1 MKAYTATTVVEACE
15 DRWQAQNAVDELQRA
30 GFREDQIAVA
40 AQEESRPGDRIQKTL
55 VNLGLSQKEAAYY
68 CEKFK
73 AGRTLV
79 VVEAE
84 RRDRLAQTILRRYRS
99 HTVHLKMAQEVS
111 FDVAQ
116 GPHLVAPGDNLDV
129 KRN

>member
-1 MKAYTATTVVEACE
+1 MKTYTASTVVEACE
-15 DRWQAQNAVDELQRA
+15 DSWQAQNAVDELQRA
-30 GFREDQIAVA
+30 GFREDQIAVV
-40 AQEESRPGDRIQKTL
+40 AQEEDGAGDGIQETL
-55 VNLGLSQKEAAYY
+55 LALGLSQKEAAYF
-68 CEKFK
+68 CDEFR

-99 HTVHLKMAQEVS
+99 HN
-111 FDVAQ
+111 DDQ
-116 GPHLVAPGDNLDV
+116 GPHLVALSDYLDV

>member
-55 VNLGLSQKEAAYY
+55 VNLGLSQKEAAYF
-68 CEKFK
+68 CEKFR

-79 VVEAE
+79 VVQAE
-84 RRDRLAQTILRRYRS
+84 RRLPPARSRRTRAR
-99 HTVHLKMAQEVS
+99 TATGRFKIA
-111 FDVAQ
+111 
-116 GPHLVAPGDNLDV
+116 
-129 KRN
+129 KR